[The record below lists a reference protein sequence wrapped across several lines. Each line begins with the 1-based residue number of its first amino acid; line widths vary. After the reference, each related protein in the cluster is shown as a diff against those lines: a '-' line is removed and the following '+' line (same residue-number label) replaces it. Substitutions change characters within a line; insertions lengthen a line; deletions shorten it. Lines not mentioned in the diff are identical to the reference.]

1 MAPIRKEDGMAEV
14 NAQHRLFQPD
24 SDKIVDIPVEQLLL
38 DPENARL
45 AWRTQG
51 DSQESLVEI
60 LWTEMAVDEV
70 AWSIAENGFFR
81 SEPLFVIIEDT
92 EEKDPEKREYI
103 VVEGN
108 RRLASVLLLCDQERR
123 QRVGATNLPGIS
135 AERRSELSALP
146 AIVYP
151 SRESLWATVGFRH
164 INGIK
169 PWDSFSKAK
178 YVAEVHETYGVSLK
192 EIAERIGDR
201 HATVKRL
208 YRGYKVLEQAESD
221 GIFDKEDRS
230 RNRFYFSHLYTALD
244 QREFQE
250 FLGIGPQTSLRPN
263 PVPESNLDELGE
275 LMTWLYGKKS
285 EEIEPVVKTQNPD
298 LNILRRVI
306 SKPGSLSA
314 LRSGYTLERSHLVA
328 IGDRKRF
335 RDTLTSAKV
344 ELQNAKATVTTGYAG
359 EEDLYEIIQDIGLLA
374 DTIMREME
382 DKREELGIEEARR
395 VRRSTDR
402 RRR

>member
-1 MAPIRKEDGMAEV
+1 MTEV

-45 AWRTQG
+45 AWRVEG
-51 DSQESLVEI
+51 DSQEILAKI

-70 AWSIAENGFFR
+70 AWSIAENGYFR
-81 SEPLFVIIEDT
+81 SEPLFVTIENP
-92 EEKDPEKREYI
+92 EEQDPKKRKYI

-108 RRLASVLLLCDQERR
+108 RRLTSVLLLCDQELRK
-123 QRVGATNLPGIS
+123 RVGATNLPGIS
-135 AERRSELSALP
+135 AERRSELCALP

-164 INGIK
+164 IKGIK
-169 PWDSFSKAK
+169 PWNSFSKAK
-178 YVAEVHETYGVSLK
+178 YVAEVYEAYGVSLEK
-192 EIAERIGDR
+192 IAERIGDR

-221 GIFDKEDRS
+221 GVFDKEDRA

-250 FLGIGPQTSLRPN
+250 FLGIGPKTSLRPN
-263 PVPESNLDELGE
+263 PVPASNLDELGE
-275 LMTWLYGKKS
+275 LMLWLYGKKS
-285 EEIEPVVKTQNPD
+285 EEIEPVVKRQNPD

-306 SKPGSLSA
+306 SKPESLSA

-344 ELQNAKATVTTGYAG
+344 ELQNTMATVTTGYAG
-359 EEDLYEIIQDIGLLA
+359 EQDLYEIIQDIGRLA
-374 DTIMREME
+374 DTIMHEME
-382 DKREELGIEEARR
+382 NKREELGIEEARR
-395 VRRSTDR
+395 VRRSTGR
-402 RRR
+402 RRK

>member
-1 MAPIRKEDGMAEV
+1 MTEAKVRHM
-14 NAQHRLFQPD
+14 LFQPD
-24 SDKIVDIPVEQLLL
+24 PDKIVDIPVEQLLL

-45 AWRTQG
+45 AWRVEG
-51 DSQESLVEI
+51 DSQGILVEI

-81 SEPLFVIIEDT
+81 SEPLFVIIEDP
-92 EEKDPEKREYI
+92 EEEDPKKRRYI

-108 RRLASVLLLCDQERR
+108 RRLASVLLLRDQELQR
-123 QRVGATNLPGIS
+123 RVGATNLPDIS
-135 AERRSELSALP
+135 AERRSELSTLP

-192 EIAERIGDR
+192 EIAERIGDL

-221 GIFDKEDRS
+221 GVFDREDRA

-244 QREFQE
+244 QSKFQE
-250 FLGIGPQTSLRPN
+250 FLGIDSDTSLRPN

-275 LMTWLYGKKS
+275 LMIWLYGKKS
-285 EEIEPVVKTQNPD
+285 EGIEPVVKRQNPD
-298 LNILRRVI
+298 LNILRKVI
-306 SKPGSLSA
+306 SKPESLSA
-314 LRSGYTLERSHLVA
+314 LRSGYALKRSHLIA

-335 RDTLTSAKV
+335 QDALTSAKV
-344 ELQNAKATVTTGYAG
+344 ELQSAKATVTTGYAG

-382 DKREELGIEEARR
+382 DKRAELGIEEARR
-395 VRRSTDR
+395 VRHSADR

>member
-1 MAPIRKEDGMAEV
+1 MTPLHKENGMTEA
-14 NAQHRLFQPD
+14 NAQHMLLQPD
-24 SDKIVDIPVEQLLL
+24 PDKIVDIPVEQLLL

-45 AWRTQG
+45 AWRVEG

-81 SEPLFVIIEDT
+81 SEPLFVTIENP
-92 EEKDPEKREYI
+92 EEQDPKKRKYI

-108 RRLASVLLLCDQERR
+108 RRLTSVLLLCDQELR
-123 QRVGATNLPGIS
+123 QRIGATDLPAIS
-135 AERRSELSALP
+135 AERRSELSVLP

-164 INGIK
+164 IKGIK
-169 PWDSFSKAK
+169 PWNSFSKAK
-178 YVAEVHETYGVSLK
+178 YVAEVHETYGVSLE

-208 YRGYKVLEQAESD
+208 YRGYKVLEQAESY
-221 GIFDKEDRS
+221 GVFDKEDRA

-244 QREFQE
+244 QKEFQD
-250 FLGIGPQTSLRPN
+250 FLGVGPVTSLRSN
-263 PVPESNLDELGE
+263 PVPASNLDELGE
-275 LMTWLYGKKS
+275 LMLWLYGKKS
-285 EEIEPVVKTQNPD
+285 EEIEPVVERQNPD
-298 LNILRRVI
+298 LNILRSVI
-306 SKPGSLSA
+306 SKPESLSA
-314 LRSGYTLERSHLVA
+314 LRSGYTLERSHFVA

-359 EEDLYEIIQDIGLLA
+359 EEDLYEIVQDIGLLA
-374 DTIMREME
+374 STIMREME
-382 DKREELGIEEARR
+382 DKREELGIEETRR
-395 VRRSTDR
+395 VRRSTDHR
-402 RRR
+402 RR